1 VSIVWEIL
9 IVLLLLLANGVF
21 AMSEMAIISA
31 RKARLQERA
40 NRGDARARAA
50 LELANT
56 PHRFL
61 SAVQIGITLIGILA
75 GAFSS
80 ATIAK
85 ALAASLKRIPALAAY
100 SDALA
105 VGIVVVCL
113 TYLSMVIGELVPK
126 RLALNY
132 PERIARAVAGPMR
145 GLATIASPA
154 VRLLTASTDL
164 VLRLLGVRP
173 STEPPV
179 TEDEIEVLIEQGTQA
194 GVFEESEQD
203 MMTSVLRLG
212 DRSISTLMTPRQDI
226 AWLDI
231 DDSPNEIRRK
241 ITEST
246 HSRFPVGHG
255 SLDVILGIV
264 HAKDLLVSSL
274 CGQPTDLKAT
284 MQRALFV
291 PEAKPALEVIE
302 LFRES
307 RTHLALVIDEYGGL
321 LGLVT
326 INDILEG
333 IVGDMPMAGEPLEP
347 SAIEREDGSW
357 LLDGLLPP
365 DELQEILKTELPE
378 DTRGYYQTLGGFVMS
393 YLGRIP
399 TSADHFTWGR
409 FRFEVVDMDG
419 HRVDKVLVTPVEAT
433 PSAGASPG
441 DSAEQTSHQDTK
453 DTED

>member
-1 VSIVWEIL
+1 MSIVWEIL
-9 IVLLLLLANGVF
+9 IVILLLLANGVF

-31 RKARLQERA
+31 RKSRLQERA

-75 GAFSS
+75 GAFGS
-80 ATIAK
+80 ATIAET
-85 ALAASLKRIPALAAY
+85 LAAGLKRIPLLAPY
-100 SDALA
+100 DHPIA
-105 VGIVVVCL
+105 VGIVVVCT
-113 TYLSMVIGELVPK
+113 TYLFMVIGELVPK
-126 RLALNY
+126 RLALNN

-145 GLATIASPA
+145 GLSTIAGPA
-154 VRLLTASTDL
+154 VRLLTGSTDL
-164 VLRLLGVRP
+164 VVRLLGVRP

-179 TEDEIEVLIEQGTQA
+179 TGDEIEVLIEQGTQA
-194 GVFEESEQD
+194 GVFEEAEQD

-212 DRSISTLMTPRQDI
+212 DRSISTMMTPRQDI
-226 AWLDI
+226 AWLDV
-231 DDSPNEIRRK
+231 DDPPDEIRRK

-291 PEAKPALEVIE
+291 PEAKPALQVIE

-307 RTHLALVIDEYGGL
+307 RTHIALVIDEYGGL

-333 IVGDMPMAGEPLEP
+333 IVGDMPMAGETVEP
-347 SAIEREDGSW
+347 SAIQREDGSW
-357 LLDGLLPP
+357 LLDGLLSL
-365 DELQEILKTELPE
+365 DELQEILQIELPE
-378 DTRGYYQTLGGFVMS
+378 VTRGYYQTLGGFVMTH
-393 YLGRIP
+393 LGRIP
-399 TSADHFTWGR
+399 MSADHFEWGR

-419 HRVDKVLVTPVEAT
+419 HRVDKVLVTPVQAM
-433 PSAGASPG
+433 PPADAPPDGPG
-441 DSAEQTSHQDTK
+441 L
-453 DTED
+453 